1 MEATALPRGG
11 GRIKLRQSIAKSS
24 AVSCRSAHSR
34 LARGRSIGAARNS
47 GKTRPEGRGLSFWDV
62 ALIPQAS
69 QKFVGS
75 AGALYFAGA
84 ARGIQVP
91 VHVTVQH
98 RRSVAACN
106 PDALPAVAPLTPW
119 LPINFLRRR

>member
-34 LARGRSIGAARNS
+34 LAPGRSIGAARNS
-47 GKTRPEGRGLSFWDV
+47 GKTRPEGRALSFWDV

-69 QKFVGS
+69 QK
-75 AGALYFAGA
+75 LA
-84 ARGIQVP
+84 AR
-91 VHVTVQH
+91 VHFISRVQQGES
-98 RRSVAACN
+98 RFPFTSLCN
-106 PDALPAVAPLTPW
+106 TDGLAILMHYPRW
-119 LPINFLRRR
+119 HH